1 MKKATLF
8 VICILLVMLFSCTRK
23 QTPLT
28 ILTED
33 YPPLSFAAGDSIS
46 GYAADVVASIQ
57 TVLKINYK
65 PILVNWDD
73 AYKRVISEPNIVL
86 FSMDRTPEREELVH
100 WIGPL
105 GENKTFFYVYKDS
118 PLQTITLE
126 EAKKLKAI
134 ATTTN
139 WFSEQYLKNQGFDN
153 LVSSPKPSDS
163 IKQLVTGRVELS
175 VFSELTFPK
184 IAEDAG
190 YVPDDFRPILE
201 LMSSS
206 YYIAISKGTDP
217 KVIADWTKAFE
228 QIKADGTLEKLK
240 AKWL

>member
-1 MKKATLF
+1 MRKATMF
-8 VICILLVMLFSCTRK
+8 VICILLVLLFSCTRK
-23 QTPLT
+23 QAPLT

-46 GYAADVVASIQ
+46 GFAADVVSSIQ
-57 TVLKINYK
+57 AVLKINYK
-65 PILVNWDD
+65 PTLLNWDE

-105 GENKTFFYVYKDS
+105 GENKTFLYVYKDS
-118 PLQTITLE
+118 PLKAINLE
-126 EAKKLKAI
+126 DAKQLKAI

-139 WFSEQYLKNQGFDN
+139 WFSEQYLKAQGFQN
-153 LVSSPKPSDS
+153 LVSSAKPSDS

-175 VFSELTFPK
+175 VFSELTFPQ

-190 YVPDDFRPILE
+190 YVPSDFRPVFE
-201 LMSSS
+201 VMSSS

-217 KVIADWTKAFE
+217 KIIADWTKAFE

>member
-1 MKKATLF
+1 MKKAVLF
-8 VICILLVMLFSCTRK
+8 LVCVLLVSMFSCTKK
-23 QTPLT
+23 QAPLT

-46 GYAADVVASIQ
+46 GFAADVVASIQ
-57 TVLKINYK
+57 QVLKTNYK
-65 PILVNWDD
+65 PTLLKWDA
-73 AYKRVISEPNIVL
+73 AYNRVITEPNVVL
-86 FSMDRTPEREELVH
+86 FSMERTPEREDLVH

-105 GENKTFFYVYKDS
+105 GETKTFLYARKDNPIMIQS
-118 PLQTITLE
+118 LE
-126 EAKKLKAI
+126 EAKALKAI

-139 WFSEQYLKNQGFDN
+139 WFSEQYLKNEGFEN
-153 LVSSPKPSDS
+153 LVSSEKPSDS
-163 IKQLVTGRVELS
+163 IKQIISGRVEIS
-175 VFSELTFPK
+175 VFSALTFNK

-190 YVPDDFRPILE
+190 YVPSDFRPIFE

-217 KVIADWTKAFE
+217 QIVANWKTAFE
-228 QIKADGTLEKLK
+228 QIKANGTLDKLK